1 MFQALSIMLSRSRRS
16 KFVQIPYVWLTHID
30 KVRGSNN
37 QAPWATLKMTEL
49 VCCIYLYQWC
59 YLCAEHSSVWVYQSL
74 SSPKIRNVEDSSFVS
89 SPFDYA
95 FKEPMIQV
103 CADPKCETHTQR
115 QSARFEQP
123 SSTSYGKDDGISLMH
138 QSLSM
143 MLSLWQTQF
152 ILRPS
157 VTKFAEEKER
167 GRIVFCFKPILSCF
181 KGAEE
186 PSSCRSLKWDSHSL
200 TKCEVRTTKLHELR

>member
-1 MFQALSIMLSRSRRS
+1 MMRISLVHLLWRFLWAEHSSIWVYQSPRSPKIRNVEDS
-16 KFVQIPYVWLTHID
+16 SFVSSLFNHAFKEPKIQVRADPVWLTHKD

-59 YLCAEHSSVWVYQSL
+59 YLCAEHSSFWVYQSL

-103 CADPKCETHTQR
+103 CADPKCETHTHR
-115 QSARFEQP
+115 
-123 SSTSYGKDDGISLMH
+123 
-138 QSLSM
+138 
-143 MLSLWQTQF
+143 
-152 ILRPS
+152 
-157 VTKFAEEKER
+157 
-167 GRIVFCFKPILSCF
+167 
-181 KGAEE
+181 
-186 PSSCRSLKWDSHSL
+186 
-200 TKCEVRTTKLHELR
+200 